1 MKQDALSP
9 LLFNFAFEYAI
20 KKTQANQEGLSRTQQ
35 ILVDA
40 GDVNILGGSIHF
52 CMAGQT
58 CWAQASIV
66 EVSRSHSVTPHSVG
80 LLRTSDQ
87 PDANYLTTHDTYK
100 RETTMSPAG
109 FESAI
114 PVSERPQT
122 QALDLLKSTGS
133 IATGKRKKKNQ
144 T

>member
-1 MKQDALSP
+1 

-20 KKTQANQEGLSRTQQ
+20 KKTQANQEGSSHTHQ
-35 ILVDA
+35 ILVGE
-40 GDVNILGGSIHF
+40 GDVNILGGSVHF

-58 CWAQASIV
+58 RWGPRLLIV
-66 EVSRSHSVTPHSVG
+66 EVSRSHSDTSHSVG

-87 PDANYLTTHDTYK
+87 SDANYLTTHDSYK
-100 RETTMSPAG
+100 RQTTMSPAG

-122 QALDLLKSTGS
+122 QAIDLLKSTGS
-133 IATGKRKKKNQ
+133 IATGKRKKEKK
-144 T
+144 TSLSSR